1 MSCARTPE
9 TLAALE
15 ADRLDGAVA
24 EHAADCD
31 ACARALAAAQL
42 TDRGFIGDAVSDDAP
57 LAALGLGEMPAGV
70 DASDRDFLAALAETP
85 DGALPA
91 PPAFDLADIPQGAP
105 LADRPSA
112 LSRPMAMIP
121 FDEMVDPTPAPL
133 PLAPTAVPTRRSR
146 WPAFVA
152 VGGALAAALL
162 AFVLWRPMW
171 LEGEGLPAAGEV
183 GANQPTATAPAK
195 QAVGGP
201 AEEKAAKAAAETAAA
216 EKAAAEKAA
225 AEAEARAAEEKAA
238 AEAEDG
244 DDGEEVADG
253 EQGDG
258 DEVAAAKP
266 KPSRRATRRTR
277 RAPAPA
283 AAPKPAARRP
293 SPRKP
298 ARQKEES
305 ASEVDDLLGA
315 LDGSGGGSKSR
326 AASPAA
332 SPAPSPAGDPM
343 LPEKLTKRQILTV
356 VKRNARTI
364 TTCKEGT
371 DASGTVPVEMTI
383 GRAGR
388 VTSAKVK
395 SGPHRG
401 TPVGSCVER
410 KVRAFRFP
418 QFSGDP
424 MRIVMPF
431 AL

>member
-24 EHAADCD
+24 EHAAGCD
-31 ACARALAAAQL
+31 ACARALTAAQL

-70 DASDRDFLAALAETP
+70 DASDRDFLAALAEAP

-105 LADRPSA
+105 LSDRPSA

-121 FDEMVDPTPAPL
+121 FDEMVDPTPAPI

-171 LEGEGLPAAGEV
+171 LGDEGLPAAGEV
-183 GANQPTATAPAK
+183 GENQPAATAPTK

-201 AEEKAAKAAAETAAA
+201 AEKAAAEARAAA
-216 EKAAAEKAA
+216 EEAAAEKAA
-225 AEAEARAAEEKAA
+225 AEAEARAAEERAA

-244 DDGEEVADG
+244 DDGEEVADDG

-283 AAPKPAARRP
+283 AAPKPAARKP

-332 SPAPSPAGDPM
+332 SPTPSPVGDPM

-371 DASGTVPVEMTI
+371 DASGTVPVEMVI

-395 SGPHRG
+395 SGPQKG
-401 TPVGSCVER
+401 TPVGSCIER

-424 MRIVMPF
+424 MRVVMPF